1 MTDHSKHDHAAEG
14 HEHDA
19 KGHDPDEKLHAASA
33 QRVTAEDEH
42 PDDEEGHAG
51 HDHAS
56 HAHAPPDRMT
66 RAFVLGM
73 LLNVAFVVIG
83 VIAGIAAHSTALL
96 ADAAH
101 NMGDVLGLGMA
112 WGAMVLA
119 RRARTARRTYGLRR
133 TTILAALGNGGLVL
147 FAIGAVV
154 WEAIQRL
161 DATPAVDGGIV
172 AIVAT
177 IGVVLNVLA
186 AMLFAKGRE
195 GDMNIRAAF
204 LHLMADAAVSAGV
217 VVAGVIVWKTGW
229 SWVDPATSLIVSV
242 VILIGTWKLL
252 REALNLLLDAVPD
265 HIDPSDVEA
274 YLAATPGVT
283 GVHDLHIW
291 SMSTTEVALT
301 AHLVVPWDTCSPT
314 LVAELC
320 GSIEKRFKIGHVTIQ
335 LEPADHAKHCE
346 QGSQGAV

>member
-1 MTDHSKHDHAAEG
+1 MTDHSKHDDDDGHGDEVDGHAHDKEAHEG
-14 HEHDA
+14 NAPRVGA
-19 KGHDPDEKLHAASA
+19 K
-33 QRVTAEDEH
+33 DEH
-42 PDDEEGHAG
+42 AGDEEGHAG
-51 HDHAS
+51 HDHAG

-73 LLNVAFVVIG
+73 LLNIAFVVIG
-83 VIAGIAAHSTALL
+83 VIAGFAAHSTALL

-161 DATPAVDGGIV
+161 TATPAVDGAIV
-172 AIVAT
+172 AIVAA

-195 GDMNIRAAF
+195 G
-204 LHLMADAAVSAGV
+204 
-217 VVAGVIVWKTGW
+217 
-229 SWVDPATSLIVSV
+229 
-242 VILIGTWKLL
+242 
-252 REALNLLLDAVPD
+252 
-265 HIDPSDVEA
+265 
-274 YLAATPGVT
+274 
-283 GVHDLHIW
+283 
-291 SMSTTEVALT
+291 
-301 AHLVVPWDTCSPT
+301 
-314 LVAELC
+314 
-320 GSIEKRFKIGHVTIQ
+320 
-335 LEPADHAKHCE
+335 
-346 QGSQGAV
+346 